1 MFIWETFGKL
11 LLLMFA
17 LYFLSHHFI
26 QLKER
31 HYHFFSMAM
40 AWSLADVIPLVANL
54 ISIGFEISSM
64 EDETYIRWSRPL
76 YGMATL
82 FLWLKVFY
90 FLRMFRDF
98 GQLVLMIFTVIGQMG
113 TFFAVFFFFIIAFG
127 NTFYSLSMANKPDE
141 RFVTGYLDGWK
152 YTYLITLRNFDIND
166 FGEID
171 VALVYIVFILCT
183 LFFIYI
189 MLHLTVSMVKFY
201 YDGNKRL
208 EKEQTYRVMAELIIE
223 CIDKIS
229 PPEVEKELM
238 CLEEKAQYSI

>member
-1 MFIWETFGKL
+1 
-11 LLLMFA
+11 
-17 LYFLSHHFI
+17 
-26 QLKER
+26 
-31 HYHFFSMAM
+31 MAM